1 MPSLLD
7 INVRA
12 AVAFAL
18 TIIAFGIVYIAIRL
32 SDLKK
37 LDRRK
42 KK

>member
-18 TIIAFGIVYIAIRL
+18 TIIASGVVYIAIRL
-32 SDLKK
+32 SDLKR
-37 LDRRK
+37 LDNK
-42 KK
+42 KNK